1 VLREVLEMED
11 QRVESVRSGPDA
23 IGLFERGERFDLVL
37 CDVGMPQMSGW
48 QVAREIQ
55 RIAPGTQIWML
66 TGWANEIG
74 EADPRRRYVR
84 GVLAKPLDLDQLRSL
99 LTTSP
104 GAPTPRPDAS
114 AVH

>member
-1 VLREVLEMED
+1 MLEED

-48 QVAREIQ
+48 QVARVIQ